1 MTQADIEMATKFH
14 RIKNLDAQLAELIL
28 RLGNGHSVK
37 LEVVGTTYR
46 AFHGI
51 NANQVIAQELGI
63 FPSTMQGILA
73 AYLRRNWDFNIVKTP
88 QGDFVESR
96 HYTHSPVPMHAP
108 YPMIPTYVP
117 KIMSASEAIEKYF
130 RPIQVLDDEI
140 KTIIHC
146 FGGGYMPIHVVS
158 KEYNRRR
165 PGTTIDSTIADFL
178 GIKSP
183 RKGLTLPYLRK
194 NSRFYV
200 CWLKEVWQVC

>member
-1 MTQADIEMATKFH
+1 
-14 RIKNLDAQLAELIL
+14 
-28 RLGNGHSVK
+28 
-37 LEVVGTTYR
+37 
-46 AFHGI
+46 
-51 NANQVIAQELGI
+51 
-63 FPSTMQGILA
+63 
-73 AYLRRNWDFNIVKTP
+73 
-88 QGDFVESR
+88 
-96 HYTHSPVPMHAP
+96 
-108 YPMIPTYVP
+108 MIPTYVP